1 VELIGDGDDHR
12 VDLVVGEHCVVVGEG
27 GGRLV
32 DGGHSL
38 TKIVGGV
45 ADRVQLCGLGLAHG
59 REVRGLRDLAGA
71 EDPDVESAGGQD
83 DRSFGDIAFDD
94 ALMV

>member
-1 VELIGDGDDHR
+1 
-12 VDLVVGEHCVVVGEG
+12 
-27 GGRLV
+27 
-32 DGGHSL
+32 
-38 TKIVGGV
+38 
-45 ADRVQLCGLGLAHG
+45 
-59 REVRGLRDLAGA
+59 VRGLRDLAGA